1 MGGRLATGHLLA
13 LGHRRIGFVGDTA
26 HRISATHLGFSS
38 SQHRLSGYRQALAA
52 AGVGYDAGL
61 VRRGPFG
68 PANAETLAAGLLAL
82 PDRPSAIFAASDTQA
97 MGVLTAAD
105 RCGIAVPG
113 QLSVIGFDDIESAAL
128 LGLSTVRQPLE
139 NSGAEGAR
147 RLCALLRG
155 ERVRPLRQQLTL
167 EVVHRASTATFRVSG
182 PRRSEAVRPGRG
194 GGRAKGRVAC
204 TGQPC
209 LRRPEKGNVTRR
221 PARQCADALA
231 GNWR

>member
-1 MGGRLATGHLLA
+1 
-13 LGHRRIGFVGDTA
+13 
-26 HRISATHLGFSS
+26 
-38 SQHRLSGYRQALAA
+38 
-52 AGVGYDAGL
+52 
-61 VRRGPFG
+61 
-68 PANAETLAAGLLAL
+68 
-82 PDRPSAIFAASDTQA
+82 

-155 ERVRPLRQQLTL
+155 ERVRPLRQQLAL
-167 EVVHRASTATFRVSG
+167 EVVQRASTATFRVS
-182 PRRSEAVRPGRG
+182 RARTRSGSVRPGRG
-194 GGRAKGRVAC
+194 GSRAKGGVAC
-204 TGQPC
+204 TGQPS

-221 PARQCADALA
+221 PARQRADALA